1 MRMILARPVGFSQA
15 GWRERET
22 VSGIVIVLACDR
34 EKMLIVVKLD
44 LAYEKVWKHSVLLGK
59 SDISSWSGTAVN
71 QTNDREMSGVRG
83 QL

>member
-1 MRMILARPVGFSQA
+1 MILARPVGFSQA

-44 LAYEKVWKHSVLLGK
+44 LAYEKVWKHSVSRWENPTSLLSPGLLSIK
-59 SDISSWSGTAVN
+59 
-71 QTNDREMSGVRG
+71 
-83 QL
+83 QLTG